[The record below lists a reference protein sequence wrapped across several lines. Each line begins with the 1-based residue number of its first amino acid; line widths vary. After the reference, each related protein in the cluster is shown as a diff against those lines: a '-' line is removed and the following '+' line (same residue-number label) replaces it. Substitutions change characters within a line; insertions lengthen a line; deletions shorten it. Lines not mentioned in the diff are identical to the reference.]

1 MSQSPWSCH
10 GGAHS
15 ATEYAAV
22 TSCPARSL
30 AAALIAQ
37 WHAQLTSAPDGAKPG

>member
-1 MSQSPWSCH
+1 MAH
-10 GGAHS
+10 G